1 MSRYDIVVCGAGPA
15 GLSAAL
21 AAAECGKKVLI
32 AERLSKP
39 GVKLLASG
47 GGRCNFTNTLPE
59 NKFMESFGRNGR
71 FMTDAL
77 RVGGRDWLLAFLRDH
92 GVVPVLEDGFH
103 YFPESRSAMDV
114 GDAFLDTAVK
124 LGAEI
129 KTNMKIT
136 GIRLADDGSVAGV
149 DTENGGGDCKKLIIA
164 AGGMAMSVLGGTD
177 AGLELARRAGHTI
190 VKPLPAM
197 APLRIREKF
206 DLAGVSLPAA
216 ALSMV
221 SERKRIRAEGGLVF
235 THDGLSGPAA
245 LDLSA
250 PAYRTFEREGEL
262 EILFQPVA
270 KLDGAKWREQL
281 EHCRKHESQKLV
293 KNSLA
298 KCMPHS
304 LAERI
309 CILFGT
315 DDMKNGELNN
325 NLLEQFAKY
334 LGGIPLHIHA
344 LAPMEK
350 AMAMSGGVSLKEVD
364 PHTMESRIVPGLYF
378 AGEILDLAGPCGG
391 YNIQFAIAS
400 GRLAGLSAGSE
411 P

>member
-136 GIRLADDGSVAGV
+136 GIRLADDGSVTGV

-281 EHCRKHESQKLV
+281 
-293 KNSLA
+293 
-298 KCMPHS
+298 
-304 LAERI
+304 
-309 CILFGT
+309 
-315 DDMKNGELNN
+315 
-325 NLLEQFAKY
+325 
-334 LGGIPLHIHA
+334 
-344 LAPMEK
+344 
-350 AMAMSGGVSLKEVD
+350 
-364 PHTMESRIVPGLYF
+364 
-378 AGEILDLAGPCGG
+378 
-391 YNIQFAIAS
+391 
-400 GRLAGLSAGSE
+400 
-411 P
+411 